1 MEKMLV
7 AQALDERDLLKKKII
22 DKISNCKFVTV
33 CKEKDENINST
44 PIDKIAEDIKSDWQS
59 IRDMIDRYDRINR
72 AIILSNAQTIIK
84 FKDGTEMTKAEAIS
98 LKSSKKTYNFDL
110 QIIRDA
116 TTAYN
121 ESIRKAA
128 FIEQQQNQSREQ
140 HITSM
145 LNGTDKKVLDED
157 SIKIIDGFVKPFAPK
172 WIDPLNIKEE
182 IDKLTEKV
190 NAFNSEVETL
200 LKVSN
205 ATTEIEF

>member
-22 DKISNCKFVTV
+22 DKIDKCKFVAI
-33 CKEKDENINST
+33 CKEKDERINST
-44 PIDKIAEDIKSDWQS
+44 PIDKIEEDIKSDWQS
-59 IRDMIDRYDRINR
+59 IKDMIDRYNRINR

-84 FKDGTEMTKAEAIS
+84 FKDGTEMTKAEAIT
-98 LKSSKKTYNFDL
+98 LKNSKKTYNFEL
-110 QIIRDA
+110 QLIGNATADYNDA
-116 TTAYN
+116 V
-121 ESIRKAA
+121 RKAA
-128 FIEQQQNQSREQ
+128 IIEQQQNQSREQ

-182 IDKLTEKV
+182 ISNLTEKV
-190 NAFNSEVETL
+190 NAFDSEVETL